1 MDKETIK
8 KAIEE
13 LKKSKRKFNQ
23 TYDLII
29 VLKNLNLKKPE
40 EQVDF
45 FQQLHFSSGKK
56 IKVCGLVGSELIG
69 QAKEVFDTAIVDDDF
84 PKYVKDKKAVK
95 KLAKEHDFFVA
106 QATIMPC

>member
-1 MDKETIK
+1 MDKETVK

-13 LKKSKRKFNQ
+13 LKKSKRNFKQ
-23 TYDLII
+23 TFDLIF

-45 FQQLHFSSGKK
+45 FQLMHFATGKK

-69 QAKEVFDTAIVDDDF
+69 QAKEPDCF
-84 PKYVKDKKAVK
+84 
-95 KLAKEHDFFVA
+95 
-106 QATIMPC
+106 